1 MRSRRLAAVAVGMA
15 MLAGAMAASGQVLK
29 PSAPAPVAPQPLSAA
44 GPSSAAGGS
53 AIKWHIGSALV
64 EALLRSVQVAPKFT
78 ILGNTT
84 QSAGTVQ
91 GSPSNQYNTATT
103 AQSSGPARH
112 GAPSQP
118 AQQLEETKLAS
129 IPLAALQIAHINDA
143 KGQAV
148 GAQITSPTAVA
159 LPNHTIGIYRDDDAA
174 AFPGG
179 MDVINL
185 AAYLRSGFQISKVL
199 LYTAELTNVGCQT
212 VPPGGG
218 QFSTNGSW
226 FVSKPTS
233 AQFSVTWQEDSC
245 AVRSDGPNN
254 PDWGATSIYALDIY
268 VVGPKGEQPLSTM
281 LMAPRPLVPK

>member
-1 MRSRRLAAVAVGMA
+1 MRSRRLAAVTVGMA

-29 PSAPAPVAPQPLSAA
+29 PSAPAPVAPQPLSAVA
-44 GPSSAAGGS
+44 PSSASGGS

-84 QSAGTVQ
+84 QSAGSFQ
-91 GSPSNQYNTATT
+91 GLPNDQNNTATT
-103 AQSSGPARH
+103 AQTSGPARH

-129 IPLAALQIAHINDA
+129 IPLAALQIAHVNDA

-148 GAQITSPTAVA
+148 GAQVTSPTAVA

-226 FVSKPTS
+226 FVSKPAS